1 MVSETVVLLFNR
13 HVFLCNANLLFPK
26 CVALVIYVNFSNFL
40 FQGIISAILTKC
52 SKEEGFIPINKNLW

>member
-1 MVSETVVLLFNR
+1 MQRKLSISEMLQWLYK
-13 HVFLCNANLLFPK
+13 L
-26 CVALVIYVNFSNFL
+26 SNFL